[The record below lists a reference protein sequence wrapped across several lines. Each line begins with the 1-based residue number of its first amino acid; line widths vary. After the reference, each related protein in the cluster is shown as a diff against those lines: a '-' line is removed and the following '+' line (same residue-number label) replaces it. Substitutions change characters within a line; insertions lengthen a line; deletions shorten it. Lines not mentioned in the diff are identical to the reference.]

1 MSKKLETTT
10 AVVTEDLDEIG
21 PGIGLHI
28 EIPVEG
34 FSVGDTVKVEYRVT
48 KTEPEEI
55 VQEPEAP
62 TLKVYSTEEVLKFMT
77 KHYGGK

>member
-34 FSVGDTVKVEYRVT
+34 FNAGDTVKVEYRIT
-48 KTEPEEI
+48 KTEPEDI
-55 VQEPEAP
+55 VQEPEVP

-77 KHYGGK
+77 RHYGGK

>member
-1 MSKKLETTT
+1 MRKLETAT

-34 FSVGDTVKVEYRVT
+34 FKVGDTVKVEYRIT

-62 TLKVYSTEEVLKFMT
+62 TLKVYSTEEVMKFMT
-77 KHYGGK
+77 KHYSNR

>member
-1 MSKKLETTT
+1 MSKLETTT

-34 FSVGDTVKVEYRVT
+34 FNAGDTVKVEYRIT

-55 VQEPEAP
+55 VQEPEVP

-77 KHYGGK
+77 KHYGRK

>member
-1 MSKKLETTT
+1 MSKLKTTT

-34 FSVGDTVKVEYRVT
+34 FKVGDTVKVEYRIT

-62 TLKVYSTEEVLKFMT
+62 TLKVYSTEEVMKFMT
-77 KHYGGK
+77 KHYSNR